1 MAARLLWT
9 GGHAQAGWQCSSST
23 VHDMHGGNSTWERML
38 PVQLGSFKVAKI
50 KLDVLKVTTGKKVL
64 FTKMSKVYF

>member
-50 KLDVLKVTTGKKVL
+50 KLDLLEVLKVTTGKTFCLLK
-64 FTKMSKVYF
+64 